1 MSTTILASDPSITY
15 SPQNAWAHNS
25 DGTVSTNNAGAS
37 AQLTFNGVLVQ
48 VFGTIPSAKHGA
60 MLPISNYTV
69 DGTISVVF
77 NSSSFSSNQPTP
89 NHVFYESPSLASGG
103 HSLFMTVVN
112 NQADFILNSIV
123 YYSEI
128 SISNPIPSPSESIPE
143 STPTSFPSSSQ
154 PAVSAVGTHAHKTP
168 VGAIVGGVIA
178 ALVLLA
184 AVIAFLVIRRR
195 RKQRTAIH
203 RAPTPFVASRNGTRD
218 SNRMLISPQIQYD
231 DEKASPSPAFTSSPA
246 AHVARHGSMYK
257 PGSSGDLPPMEYGY
271 GRGV

>member
-1 MSTTILASDPSITY
+1 MSTTILASNPSITY
-15 SPQNAWAHNS
+15 SPQNAWTSSGN
-25 DGTVSTNNAGAS
+25 GTMTTNNFGAS
-37 AQLTFNGVLVQ
+37 AQLTFNGAFVQ
-48 VFGTIPSAKHGA
+48 VFGT
-60 MLPISNYTV
+60 LPPAHHDHPVSNYTV

-77 NSSSFSSNQPTP
+77 NTSDFTNNQPITD
-89 NHVFYESPSLASGG
+89 HVFYQSPGLASGN
-103 HSLFMTVVN
+103 HSLVITAIAAD
-112 NQADFILNSIV
+112 NQADFVLASIV
-123 YYSEI
+123 YDSNF
-128 SISNPIPSPSESIPE
+128 SFSNPIPSSSDSIPE
-143 STPTSFPSSSQ
+143 FTPTSFPSSSQ
-154 PAVSAVGTHAHKTP
+154 PTVSAVGTPAHKTP

-231 DEKASPSPAFTSSPA
+231 DEKASPSPAFAPSPA

>member
-1 MSTTILASDPSITY
+1 MT
-15 SPQNAWAHNS
+15 
-25 DGTVSTNNAGAS
+25 TNNAGAS

-48 VFGTIPSAKHGA
+48 VFGTIPSAKHGTTP
-60 MLPISNYTV
+60 PISNYTV

-77 NSSSFSSNQPTP
+77 NSSSFSSNQSTP

-128 SISNPIPSPSESIPE
+128 SISNPIPSPSES
-143 STPTSFPSSSQ
+143 TPGYTATSSPSSTQTAS
-154 PAVSAVGTHAHKTP
+154 VSAVRTSAAKPP
-168 VGAIVGGVIA
+168 VGAIVGGIIA

-184 AVIAFLVIRRR
+184 ALVAFLVIRRR

-203 RAPTPFVASRNGTRD
+203 RAPTPFIASRNGTRDSTRD

-231 DEKASPSPAFTSSPA
+231 DEKASPSPAFTPSPA